1 MLHSLEGRAIIEILR
16 DPHVAVER
24 HVFWHVAEMRPRLER
39 LLKNVVSSDGSAPR
53 SRRHKASENA
63 HGRCFTCAVWP
74 QKSHDFALVD
84 LETQILNGRLA
95 GVTLCQIFNRNHC
108 AIFR

>member
-16 DPHVAVER
+16 DR
-24 HVFWHVAEMRPRLER
+24 HVAEVRPRLER
-39 LLKNVVSSDGSAPR
+39 LLKNVESSDSSAPR
-53 SRRHKASENA
+53 SRRHEASENA
-63 HGRCFTCAVWP
+63 HGRRFTCAVWP
-74 QKSHDFALVD
+74 QKSHDLALAD

-95 GVTLCQIFNRNHC
+95 SVTFCQIFNLNHS